1 MANRKTKTGRFLV
14 VVDESPGS
22 KRALD
27 YAGRALRG
35 RRNVAIILLHLLP
48 PLPPELLEFGGAENP
63 RKEQKLEAELR
74 GDQQAWIRSV
84 RTSAKSFL
92 TSTIQQLHKAGVPR
106 DAIHLAFSH
115 PASDRDAA
123 TTVLEHAR
131 SKRCH
136 TIVIGHAAH
145 SWFRELAGGDLVE
158 HLLRRSKGLAMW
170 VVQ

>member
-1 MANRKTKTGRFLV
+1 MASRKSKTERFLV

-27 YAGRALRG
+27 YAGRVLG
-35 RRNVAIILLHLLP
+35 GPRNFAIILLHLLP

-63 RKEQKLEAELR
+63 RQEQKLEAELR
-74 GDQQAWIRSV
+74 ADQQAWIRSA
-84 RTSAKSFL
+84 RSSAKSSL
-92 TSTIQQLHKAGVPR
+92 AGTVQQLHKAGVPR
-106 DAIHLAFSH
+106 SAIHLLFSH
-115 PASDRDAA
+115 PARDRDAA

-131 SKRCH
+131 GKRCH

-145 SWFRELAGGDLVE
+145 SWFRELAGGDLAE
-158 HLLRRSKGLAMW
+158 HLIRRSKGLAVW